1 MALLVDLIP
10 AGRGRALGTF
20 QSIEFIGSFLGAPL
34 GGYIADLYG
43 FKTTLAMCGVL
54 SFLGFAVAMSS
65 RELKSVSA
73 AQSHRA
79 RHSLRSSL
87 GSLKSWGMVVI
98 CCVAFARLFVMQGI
112 DSTVFPLY
120 ANRQLGIDL
129 SMIGLLIGAR
139 SGGLVVTTVSAGT
152 LSDRVG
158 RKPVLLAGLT
168 LAGVVFSLY
177 PLAKSVEWLLGL
189 MVLDGVALGA
199 YRTFFAFGAVVGPI
213 LLMVASDFLGLIFCF
228 YIASAVVLVNLP
240 VVLTLRK
247 RASPQGS

>member
-1 MALLVDLIP
+1 M
-10 AGRGRALGTF
+10 
-20 QSIEFIGSFLGAPL
+20 
-34 GGYIADLYG
+34 
-43 FKTTLAMCGVL
+43 
-54 SFLGFAVAMSS
+54 
-65 RELKSVSA
+65 
-73 AQSHRA
+73 
-79 RHSLRSSL
+79 
-87 GSLKSWGMVVI
+87 I

-199 YRTFFAFGAVVGPI
+199 ISVMLPVLVPEVVGPEATGAAMGAYRTFFAFGAVVGPI